1 LFDIT
6 RRISVEASNG
16 SYHVDFVDDIETI
29 IKNNFKEGDFLVVD
43 NNFAILHPKIISIE
57 TTSIFYLESSEE
69 AKSYEGVLPLLQ
81 EIISSGFRR
90 DGRLFA
96 IGGGITQDAVS
107 FIASI
112 LYRGVEWIFIPTT
125 LLAQCDS
132 CIGSKT
138 SINFRKYKNQLGG
151 FYPPSSVFINT
162 CLLSTLGNAEIASGL
177 GEMLHYFTV
186 SSKEDFEYFLIH
198 TPSVIFARKG
208 LREMVYRCLVIK
220 KNMVEL
226 DEFDKG
232 PRIIF
237 NYGHSF
243 GHALESSCNYKLP
256 HGIAISYGIDL
267 ANLVAVHLGLLDMGS
282 RNHIR
287 KGSQMVF
294 EGFDC
299 PDIDINGYFEALKR
313 DKKNIGT
320 QLGLILISDIGSASK
335 VMVDFTDDLKGVISS
350 FFSDKLYLKDL

>member
-1 LFDIT
+1 MIEKIT
-6 RRISVEASNG
+6 VRASKRI
-16 SYHVDFVDDIETI
+16 YQVDFVDDAATI
-29 IKNNFKEGDFLVVD
+29 IRNNFKEGDFLIVD
-43 NNFAILHPKIISIE
+43 SNVARLHPNIISIS
-57 TTSIFYLESSEE
+57 TNSIFYLESSEDT
-69 AKSYEGVLPLLQ
+69 KSYEGVLPLLQ
-81 EIISSGFRR
+81 ELISRGFRR

-96 IGGGITQDAVS
+96 VGGGITQDAVS
-107 FIASI
+107 FIASM

-151 FYPPSSVFINT
+151 FYPPSCVYIDISLT
-162 CLLSTLGNAEIASGL
+162 DSLGKAEIASGV

-186 SSKEDFEYFLIH
+186 TSKEDFEYFLTQ
-198 TPSVIFARKG
+198 TPSVVSSRKG
-208 LREMVYRCLVIK
+208 LREMVYRSLVIK

-226 DEFDKG
+226 DEFDEG
-232 PRIIF
+232 PRNVF

-243 GHALESSCNYKLP
+243 GHALESSCNYALP
-256 HGIAISYGIDL
+256 HGIAVSYGIDL
-267 ANLVAVHLGLLDMGS
+267 ANLVSVHLGLLDLCI

-287 KGSQMVF
+287 KGSQLVF
-294 EGFDC
+294 EGFEC
-299 PDIDINGYFEALKR
+299 PNIDINGYYEALSR